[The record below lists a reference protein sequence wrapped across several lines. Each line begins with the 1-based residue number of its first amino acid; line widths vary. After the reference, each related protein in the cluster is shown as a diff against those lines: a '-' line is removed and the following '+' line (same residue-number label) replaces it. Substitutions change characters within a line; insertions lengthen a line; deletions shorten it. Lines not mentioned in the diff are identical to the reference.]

1 MITLDSNTVYSYSV
15 GDSYIE
21 YGCTATDDVDGAVA
35 CSSSGTVNTSVI
47 GEYVVTYSATDSSS
61 NTNNYEE
68 TYVVLRDATLL
79 SIDMDSYYDSAE
91 GLYGDELLLELRNI
105 INANVTPVT
114 YGEVRYL
121 LDETDAD
128 PNIAGNLILFYD
140 ANSIDGE
147 WDADGDGT
155 WDGTFTR
162 EHVFPQSLLG
172 VDADNDKANE
182 ASDLHNLTPA
192 SPSTNSSR
200 GNKYFDDQL
209 TTESYLPRDAIHGDI
224 SRILFYMIVMY
235 DQYTL
240 VDGLPE
246 IYEMGDR
253 EALLQ
258 WYYDDPVDT
267 FEETRNDVIYA
278 NQNNRNPF
286 IDYSHL
292 LELIYYTE
300 SLPLN

>member
-1 MITLDSNTVYSYSV
+1 MISLSPSTVLSYSV
-15 GDSYIE
+15 GDSYTD
-21 YGCTATDDVDGAVA
+21 YGCTANDDVDGVVP
-35 CSSSGTVNTSVI
+35 CTTSGTVNTSII
-47 GEYVVTYSATDSSS
+47 GEYIITYSAQDSAG
-61 NTNNYEE
+61 NINNHEE
-68 TYVVLRDATLL
+68 AFVVLRDATLL
-79 SIDMDSYYDSAE
+79 DINMDPYYDSAE
-91 GLYGDELLLELRNI
+91 GLYGEELLLELRRILNDG
-105 INANVTPVT
+105 VSLVT
-114 YGEVRYL
+114 YGDVRYI

-128 PNIAGNLILFYD
+128 PNISGNLILFYD
-140 ANSIDGE
+140 ATSIDGD
-147 WDADGDGT
+147 WDDEFGD
-155 WDGTFTR
+155 WAGTFTR

-172 VDADNDKANE
+172 VSASNSVANI

-209 TTESYLPRDAIHGDI
+209 TAESYLPRDAVHGDI

-235 DQYTL
+235 DQYSL
-240 VDGLPE
+240 VNGLPE

-267 FEETRNDVIYA
+267 FEENRNDVIYSY
-278 NQNNRNPF
+278 QNNRNPF

-292 LELIYYTE
+292 LELIYFTE
-300 SLPLN
+300 GLPLN